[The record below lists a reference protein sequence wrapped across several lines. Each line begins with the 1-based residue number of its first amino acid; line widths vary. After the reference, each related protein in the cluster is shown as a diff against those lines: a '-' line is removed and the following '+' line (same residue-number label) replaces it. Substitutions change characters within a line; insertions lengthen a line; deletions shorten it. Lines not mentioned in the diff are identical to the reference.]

1 MTSIVEVVDL
11 TRSYKRGP
19 EVVHALRGVSF
30 TLRSGEVAA
39 LAGPSGSGKSTL
51 LNIIGG
57 WEHSDRGEVLW
68 PDGVDAVAAR
78 TWTRM
83 GLIPQR
89 LGLLEDLTAEENISL
104 PLLLAGVHRSTASER
119 AHRLIER
126 LDIAHLVDRL
136 PSAASLGEQ
145 QRICAAR
152 ALVLEP
158 RVVLAD
164 EPTGNQDAAR
174 REKVFAALREVAAA
188 GGACLVATHDPHVV
202 EHCDRLLRLHDGL
215 LESDEAME
223 RADPWQRRK
232 EEPRP

>member
-11 TRSYKRGP
+11 TRSYQRGP

-30 TLRSGEVAA
+30 TVRSGEVIA

-57 WEHSDRGEVLW
+57 WEHADRGEVLW
-68 PDGVDAVAAR
+68 PGGVDPGAAQA
-78 TWTRM
+78 WGRM

-104 PLLLAGVHRSTASER
+104 PLLLTGVDRAVAAER
-119 AHRLIER
+119 TQMVIER
-126 LDIAHLVDRL
+126 LDIGHLADRL
-136 PSAASLGEQ
+136 PAAASLGEQ

-158 RVVLAD
+158 QVVLAD

-174 REKVFAALREVAAA
+174 REKVFAALREVAAG
-188 GGACLVATHDPHVV
+188 GGACLVATHDPHVI
-202 EHCDRLLRLHDGL
+202 EHCDRLLRLHDGR
-215 LESDEAME
+215 LESDEAIQQTG
-223 RADPWQRRK
+223 PWQR
-232 EEPRP
+232 PREGLRP